1 MCAKFLN
8 YLVLLKC
15 SCPGPAIMF
24 LLERGREP
32 ELGLL
37 WVAVEGIVEV
47 LSASVEVLSA
57 RKSSPYRSPGF
68 RSYLTSCRT
77 YTLRTW
83 SRNGRIVQ
91 QLYEYCSHLPVS
103 RMTRPNTA
111 MTEPLF
117 YFFGAASNTMSEGE
131 QGGTVQRKPY
141 RKPSTSPALY
151 ALPHFLNTS
160 NPIHDC
166 CTRCICVHGRT
177 TSSKYWKDARNR
189 RISQRRATILMG
201 SAGGQKSKQL
211 QKCPDKTSISTCA
224 YCYSERTTGIA
235 GCCRNLK
242 LTSHPRILTRH
253 FHNWVYVLYAQR

>member
-1 MCAKFLN
+1 
-8 YLVLLKC
+8 
-15 SCPGPAIMF
+15 MF

-117 YFFGAASNTMSEGE
+117 YFFGAASHTMSEGE
-131 QGGTVQRKPY
+131 QGGTVQGE
-141 RKPSTSPALY
+141 T
-151 ALPHFLNTS
+151 
-160 NPIHDC
+160 
-166 CTRCICVHGRT
+166 
-177 TSSKYWKDARNR
+177 
-189 RISQRRATILMG
+189 ISQTKHISSAVRLAALSEYIEPDTRLLHPVHLRTWSHYILE
-201 SAGGQKSKQL
+201 AL
-211 QKCPDKTSISTCA
+211 
-224 YCYSERTTGIA
+224 E
-235 GCCRNLK
+235 GCTQPPNIP
-242 LTSHPRILTRH
+242 T
-253 FHNWVYVLYAQR
+253 